1 MTSERF
7 PLILIL
13 AATAAVLGAAWL
25 FQLVGGLVPCELCLY
40 ERWPYYAALVLA
52 LAALAFPA
60 AGLPRAALALLGLLF
75 LASAALGFYHA
86 GIEQHWFPGPSS
98 CTSSGSGAETL
109 EQFKARLLGQ
119 KTVMCDEIQ
128 WSVFGLSLAALNA
141 IASLLIA
148 VFAFWSQRNRK

>member
-1 MTSERF
+1 MNPVRI

-13 AATAAVLGAAWL
+13 AAASAVLGAAWL

-52 LAALAFPA
+52 LIALAFPA
-60 AGLPRAALALLGLLF
+60 GSVPRAALTLLGLLF

-86 GIEQHWFPGPSS
+86 GVEQHWFAGPSS
-98 CTSSGSGAETL
+98 CTSSGSAAETL
-109 EQFKARLLGQ
+109 EQFKARLMGQ

-148 VFAFWSQRNRK
+148 VFAFWSMGKRK

>member
-1 MTSERF
+1 MNPVRI

-13 AATAAVLGAAWL
+13 AAASAVLGAAWL

-52 LAALAFPA
+52 LVALAFPT
-60 AGLPRAALALLGLLF
+60 AGGPRAGLALLGLLF

-86 GIEQHWFPGPSS
+86 GVEQHWFAGPSS
-98 CTSSGSGAETL
+98 CTSSGSAAETL

-148 VFAFWSQRNRK
+148 VFAFWSMSKRQ

>member
-1 MTSERF
+1 MTSERL

-13 AATAAVLGAAWL
+13 AATVLVLGAAWL

-60 AGLPRAALALLGLLF
+60 AGIPRAGVALLGLLF

-86 GIEQHWFPGPSS
+86 GVEQHWFAGPSA
-98 CTSSGSGAETL
+98 CTSGGSAAETL

-119 KTVMCDEIQ
+119 KMVMCDEIQ

-141 IASLLIA
+141 IVSLLIA
-148 VFAFWSQRNRK
+148 VFAFWSMGKRK

>member
-1 MTSERF
+1 MNSFRL

-13 AATAAVLGAAWL
+13 AAAAAVLGAAWL
-25 FQLVGGLVPCELCLY
+25 SQLVGGLVPCELCLY

-52 LAALAFPA
+52 LAALAFPG
-60 AGLPRAALALLGLLF
+60 AGSHRAALALLGLLF

-86 GIEQHWFPGPSS
+86 GVEQHWFAGPSS
-98 CTSSGSGAETL
+98 CTSSGSAAETL

-148 VFAFWSQRNRK
+148 VLAFWSRKNRK